1 MARSE
6 NGRGRRKRKERVVKI
21 KKEKIISSGNE
32 KSYDFHEDTILV
44 PVIHVPVI
52 HFIFSP

>member
-21 KKEKIISSGNE
+21 KKKKLSQVAMKKAMIFMKILYS
-32 KSYDFHEDTILV
+32 FQ
-44 PVIHVPVI
+44 
-52 HFIFSP
+52 